1 MGQSNSLNPLTC
13 RFCGERLNTKFIAL
27 NAQPPANKYLTAAE
41 LQEPESK
48 FPLVTYCC
56 DNCLLV
62 QLGEEKQASN
72 IFKADYAYYSAYS
85 ASWVEHAR
93 RFVEM
98 SIDRFGLRPDSFVVE
113 IASND
118 GYLLQ
123 HFVKRGIPCLGVDP
137 AAEAARDAAVRG
149 VKTIIEFFNK
159 DLAGSLIRDYGP
171 ADLLVGNNVLAHVPE
186 LNDLVSGIKLALKP
200 RGIVAMEFPHILKF
214 IENVQFDTIY
224 DEHFSYFSFHVVQ
237 KIFAEHGLTLFDVD
251 ELDTHGGSLRI
262 LGAPADGLVFEVSSA
277 VERVLASERQAG
289 LDRISGYMGM
299 QEKVDDICQQFL
311 HFLSAQL
318 AAGKSIAAFGAAA
331 KGNTF
336 LNSCGVTADQIGY
349 VVDDTPA
356 KQGKYLPQSH
366 IPVVKENIIRE
377 TKPDFIIILPWN
389 LKADI
394 LDKLSYARGWGCQFV
409 TCIPALQID

>member
-1 MGQSNSLNPLTC
+1 MTC
-13 RFCGERLNTKFIAL
+13 RYCGDGLTTKFIAL
-27 NAQPPANKYLTAAE
+27 NAQPPANKYLTRTE
-41 LQEPESK
+41 LNEPESK
-48 FPLVTYCC
+48 FPLITYCC

-62 QLGEEKQASN
+62 QLGEEKQASE

-98 SIDRFGLRPDSFVVE
+98 SIDRFGLRPDSFVME

-123 HFVKRGIPCLGVDP
+123 HFVRRGIPCLGIDP
-137 AAEAARDAAVRG
+137 AAEAARDAANRG
-149 VKTIIEFFNK
+149 VKTITEFFNK
-159 DLAGSLIRDYGP
+159 DLATTLVRDYGR
-171 ADLLVGNNVLAHVPE
+171 ADLLVGNNVLAHVPA
-186 LNDLVSGIKLALKP
+186 LNDLVSGIRIALKP
-200 RGIVAMEFPHILKF
+200 QGIVAMEFPHILRF

-224 DEHFSYFSFHVVQ
+224 DEHFSYFSFHVVR
-237 KIFAEHGLTLFDVD
+237 KIFAEHGLTLFDVE

-262 LGAPADGLVFEVSSA
+262 LGAPSDGLVFEISSA
-277 VERVLASERQAG
+277 VERLLADERHAG
-289 LDRISGYMGM
+289 LDRISGYLGM
-299 QEKVDDICQQFL
+299 QEKVDAIRQQFL
-311 HFLSAQL
+311 KFLDTQL

-336 LNSCGVTADQIGY
+336 LNTCGVTAEQIDY

-389 LKADI
+389 FKADI
-394 LDKLSYARGWGCQFV
+394 LDKLSYAREWGCQFV
-409 TCIPALQID
+409 TCIPKLHID